1 MNSLFKQSLF
11 IVLGWI
17 CVFLGIMGLLLP
29 LMPGTVFFILALF
42 LFAQS
47 SERFHQMLL
56 DNRWVGEDLKQ
67 WKKKKTISLSAF
79 RKATLFIVLSFSVSI
94 ALLHDRPLLQLI
106 LICIAAVLLWYLKRI
121 CEPAEASVQQD
132 Q

>member
-1 MNSLFKQSLF
+1 MNNVFKQTLF
-11 IVLGWI
+11 IILGWV
-17 CVFLGIMGLLLP
+17 CVLLGVIGLLLP

-56 DNRWVGEDLKQ
+56 DNRWVGKDLKR
-67 WKKKKTISLSAF
+67 WKKNKTISSSAF
-79 RKATLFIVLSFSVSI
+79 RKATLFIVLSFSISV
-94 ALLHDRPLLQLI
+94 ALLHERLLLQIMLI
-106 LICIAAVLLWYLKRI
+106 GIAAVLLWYLRRI